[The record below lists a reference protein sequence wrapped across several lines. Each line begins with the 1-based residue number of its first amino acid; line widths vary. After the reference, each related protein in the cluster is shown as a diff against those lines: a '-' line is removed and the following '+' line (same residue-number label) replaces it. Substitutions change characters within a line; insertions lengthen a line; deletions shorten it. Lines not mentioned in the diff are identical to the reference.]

1 MLGDNGIYIKENII
15 MNKMLVVVDM
25 QNDFIDGV
33 LGSPEAQA
41 IVPKVVE
48 RVKQAIDNDEI
59 IFLTKDTHYQQDY
72 LDTEEGKNLPIP
84 HCIFGT
90 KGWDINKDIY
100 NETSKRYNNTFHL
113 PKFTFGECWDKY
125 IFTYYDE
132 QEEKEVSLF
141 FDIETKNI
149 KEIEIIGLDTDF
161 CVLANAM
168 TLKAA
173 FPNAHI
179 VINAECC
186 AGSIPEWHEKA
197 LDMLEHCHC
206 EIINRK

>member
-1 MLGDNGIYIKENII
+1 MLGDNGIHIKESI
-15 MNKMLVVVDM
+15 KMDKLLVVVDM

-41 IVPKVVE
+41 IVPKVVKRIKE
-48 RVKQAIDNDEI
+48 SINNNEI
-59 IFLTKDTHYQQDY
+59 IFFTKDTHYSNNKDY
-72 LDTEEGKNLPIP
+72 LNSEEGKHLPIP
-84 HCIFGT
+84 HCINGTYGHKLNSEIADYFNSYDYACSVFKNTFGYDWGLEQSVL
-90 KGWDINKDIY
+90 KDILKDIN
-100 NETSKRYNNTFHL
+100 
-113 PKFTFGECWDKY
+113 
-125 IFTYYDE
+125 
-132 QEEKEVSLF
+132 
-141 FDIETKNI
+141 
-149 KEIEIIGLDTDF
+149 EIEIIGLDTDF

-168 TLKAA
+168 TLKTA

-186 AGSIPEWHEKA
+186 AGSTPEWHEKA